1 MNTSVNIVQ
10 YQEDRD
16 LSFDAFRGCAIIAV
30 VAIHAIPWQLYR
42 NYVAL
47 SYRQLLNFAVP
58 AFLFISGYWLSK
70 KTIRSWEDYKSFLQR
85 RFSRI
90 LVPYLFWS
98 LVYLGYEA
106 LKIYD
111 VSVTQI
117 LLKLLIG
124 GASHHFYFIIVIAQL
139 YLLTPILQYLNRK
152 PYGFVSVLMFNIVA
166 LLVWYVF
173 GRNDLWFVNDPHCL
187 IHSPFL
193 FWIIFYQIGLLV
205 GSDDNEGFV
214 LQNLNFLIL
223 LAVLVSIAVSWLEAM
238 AISYYDNWL
247 RAICALKYSSFVYST
262 CIIFGFLALRERLKR
277 WPRVLIVLGN
287 YSFGIYL
294 THMIIIRGIAKV
306 MRRIDV
312 VYSIQVLYQFIVV
325 LITLLTCYV
334 FIIVVRRFL
343 PKPFYKKVLGF

>member
-1 MNTSVNIVQ
+1 
-10 YQEDRD
+10 
-16 LSFDAFRGCAIIAV
+16 
-30 VAIHAIPWQLYR
+30 
-42 NYVAL
+42 
-47 SYRQLLNFAVP
+47 LNFAVP
-58 AFLFISGYWLSK
+58 AFLFISGYWLSQK
-70 KTIRSWEDYKSFLQR
+70 SIKSWGDYKSFLKR

-98 LVYLGYEA
+98 LVFLGYEA
-106 LKIYD
+106 CKAHE
-111 VSVTQI
+111 VSIVRI
-117 LLKLLIG
+117 LSKLLIG

-152 PYGFVSVLMFNIVA
+152 PYGFVSVLIFNIVT
-166 LLVWYVF
+166 LLVWYVYS
-173 GRNDLWFVNDPHCL
+173 RDDLWFVEDPHCL

-214 LQNLNFLIL
+214 LQNFHFLIL
-223 LAVLVSIAVSWLEAM
+223 FAVLVSLAVSWLEAI

-277 WPRVLIVLGN
+277 WPKVLIALGN

-294 THMIIIRGIAKV
+294 IHMIFIRGIAKV
-306 MRRIDV
+306 IRRIDA
-312 VYSIQVLYQFIVV
+312 VYSFQVLNQFIVV
-325 LITLLTCYV
+325 LITLITCCV
-334 FIIVVRRFL
+334 LITAAQRLL